1 MKILVNHG
9 SHVSPELCLPQRLRP
24 RIAKVKFLRAAAKHP
39 GETTMNCRFFRAP
52 GLIWITI
59 SAATAGKIARHFLL
73 LYKDGCLSH
82 VFFLAGLNSVFFKVI
97 SVVHLFFSA
106 LLDATQQY
114 FLMRETRHK
123 NTHSCDIV

>member
-1 MKILVNHG
+1 MGVMFHRSCASRSGYDRGLPKSNSSELLRSILAK
-9 SHVSPELCLPQRLRP
+9 RP
-24 RIAKVKFLRAAAKHP
+24 
-39 GETTMNCRFFRAP
+39 MNCRFFRAP

-82 VFFLAGLNSVFFKVI
+82 AFFLAGLPSVFFKVI